1 MKLTGISGCDV
12 NINYNGEKLICKFF
26 KTKGNKIGYTLQR
39 KESNQNNPAN
49 TRALWKTWEYCLY
62 LISVSIVHI
71 EIRWQVNA
79 EKVITKHALSL
90 EGAPVCFGHKLS

>member
-1 MKLTGISGCDV
+1 MKLVGISGCDV

-49 TRALWKTWEYCLY
+49 TRAL
-62 LISVSIVHI
+62 
-71 EIRWQVNA
+71 
-79 EKVITKHALSL
+79 
-90 EGAPVCFGHKLS
+90 